1 MARQY
6 DIQYIRFYTDGSAA
20 RKVAPVAPLKTLKL
34 PRVKKQK
41 KTAVRIDPIALAGIV
56 MSVVMFVLMCVGISQ
71 LRTAQQELQTMT
83 AYVDTLQTENTSLK
97 AAFSESYDIEQIER
111 TALAL
116 GLVPEEEVRHVT
128 IQVPQTQVEEE
139 PGAWERFYIFLTG
152 LFA

>member
-41 KTAVRIDPIALAGIV
+41 KTVVHIDPVALAGIV
-56 MSVVMFVLMCVGISQ
+56 MSVVMFVLMCVGIAQ

-83 AYVDTLQTENTSLK
+83 AYADSLQMENTSLE
-97 AAFSESYDIEQIER
+97 AAFSESYDIAQIQR

-116 GLVPEEEVRHVT
+116 GLVPQEQVRHMT
-128 IQVPQTQVEEE
+128 IQVPDIQTEEE
-139 PGAWERFYIFLTG
+139 PDVWERFYIFLTG